1 MQKINASKIINKWS
15 THNSGNVNAIE
26 FESAPALDEIGTE
39 FSRINRR
46 RNIAS
51 HRGQKR
57 DKNAL
62 LVEEAVQ
69 KSKKFSLVLPVLKN
83 PSKEYTIYSCK
94 SCSNLLDFIDAPVT
108 QSSTKTINLL
118 DHITRKTRKS
128 YLHWIAP
135 TLVFMSKEKQ
145 RFNGKDEDSKPSFIH
160 CFFTWHTMKNLASYF
175 NAICVQRSDQ
185 LSLRAARKKEHPVV
199 FVHSEESFF
208 GSALL
213 HVYLACVD
221 TQIPTTVLKGDCVKS
236 SLVRYFMGK
245 MGFLFMGNEKESE
258 SSIKDVVEI
267 LMDALEKG
275 HSILI
280 PTRPYQYDT
289 EPQPNIMD
297 YCLKAQRNNDTR
309 LDRALVSCITLS
321 KERVL
326 SSEDGSFTLKTLI
339 SSLWRSVSNFGLLHV
354 NISRCVKLKSLVKA
368 AKDLNQQEEVHEE
381 NNLISR
387 HLNFDILETQ
397 NILPVHIVSC
407 LLCTKY
413 RLTKGVSLEDLSKD
427 VEAWTEKLKEMSKNI
442 GFCGEP
448 IDIASHAI
456 QLLHQQDLIT
466 VHEGSNKI
474 KPKLS
479 TIKQASL
486 FYQHSLKMVHT
497 FMTRAILACTI
508 ISECGGEKILRFPS
522 THQITFI
529 GSKILE
535 NAEFL
540 GEMVSFLLDYHCP
553 FNQISDSLTSTM
565 DHFVAMG
572 YIKMQETGFMDNY
585 HQRLARCAQINS
597 ALGEEDFDG
606 RNNEI
611 IYELVMHEDMLTYHQ
626 FLQPF
631 VQLSFTVLA
640 LIKEQFSDELFQVS
654 GIYTKVEERYNTG
667 FFKYGEM
674 VQMEF
679 VSRFC
684 DHLFE
689 MEVVDDEKDCYKL
702 SHDYRTNDEL
712 LLYLQRIAKFR
723 A

>member
-94 SCSNLLDFIDAPVT
+94 SCSNLLEFTDAPVT

-145 RFNGKDEDSKPSFIH
+145 RFNGRDEVSKPSFIH

-208 GSALL
+208 GSVLL
-213 HVYLACVD
+213 HIYLACVD

-236 SLVRYFMGK
+236 SLVRYFMRK

-258 SSIKDVVEI
+258 SSIKDVVE
-267 LMDALEKG
+267 
-275 HSILI
+275 
-280 PTRPYQYDT
+280 
-289 EPQPNIMD
+289 
-297 YCLKAQRNNDTR
+297 
-309 LDRALVSCITLS
+309 VF
-321 KERVL
+321 

-339 SSLWRSVSNFGLLHV
+339 FSLWRSVSNFGLLHINV
-354 NISRCVKLKSLVKA
+354 SRCVKLKSLVRA

-387 HLNFDILETQ
+387 HLNFDMLETQ

-448 IDIASHAI
+448 IDITSHAI

-466 VHEGSNKI
+466 VHEVDNKI

-497 FMTRAILACTI
+497 FMTRAVLACTI

-535 NAEFL
+535 KAEFL
-540 GEMVSFLLDYHCP
+540 SEMVSFLLDYHCP

-611 IYELVMHEDMLTYHQ
+611 IYELVMHEDLLTYHQ

-674 VQMEF
+674 VHMEF

-684 DHLFE
+684 DYLFE
-689 MEVVDDEKDCYKL
+689 MEVVDDEKDWYKL
-702 SHDYRTNDEL
+702 SQDYRTNDEL